1 MTTINDTYI
10 NALLADASYV
20 NNLLP
25 NQTGGNLAVV
35 LAPRMTPELA
45 DFIGVNFTVVT
56 QASGY
61 ASSFDATVWR
71 GNAGTAYAGQFYASM
86 RGTQEAFD
94 FSANSDL
101 STSGLARRQLAD
113 MTNWWLRATT
123 AQSARQVAVAPNGD
137 FELAPSVQGTGTLVG
152 IAAIKSVNGHSLG
165 GYLASAFVRLFGAA
179 WPLGLIG
186 GFNSALSKLIRGCN
200 HSPNARLLTA

>member
-1 MTTINDTYI
+1 MTTINDAHI
-10 NALLADASYV
+10 NALLADAAYAE
-20 NNLLP
+20 NLVQASTPGLLTTTLSGRLTT
-25 NQTGGNLAVV
+25 QLATFVSS
-35 LAPRMTPELA
+35 
-45 DFIGVNFTVVT
+45 NFTVVT

-61 ASSFDATVWR
+61 ASSFDATAWR
-71 GNAGTAYAGQFYASM
+71 GNAGTAYAGQFYVSM
-86 RGTQEAFD
+86 RGTHEAFD
-94 FSANSDL
+94 FSANFDL
-101 STSGLARRQLAD
+101 SKSGLARRQLAD

-186 GFNSALSKLIRGCN
+186 GLNNALSKLNRGCN
-200 HSPNARLLTA
+200 HSANTRFLTA